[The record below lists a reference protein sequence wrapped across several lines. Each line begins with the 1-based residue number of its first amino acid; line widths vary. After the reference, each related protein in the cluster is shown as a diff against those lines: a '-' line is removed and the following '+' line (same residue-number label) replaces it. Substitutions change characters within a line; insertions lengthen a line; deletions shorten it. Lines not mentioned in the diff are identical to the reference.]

1 MTSPIYPLSRTS
13 SAIRQPYPRRYPTLD
28 AWRGIASLSVLVWHR
43 YWLRTT
49 VTNGFWLGVQLF
61 FVISG
66 YCIAAA
72 VDNSLEQQ
80 VPFRQ
85 FMHRRIRRI
94 AVPYLGSLALALI
107 VKLATSA
114 DLFNGSRSLSP
125 VSFWL
130 RNLTLTQW
138 SYLTARWIETGDGL
152 ATPWFNPTLLLGVH
166 WSLNY
171 EEQFYIL
178 CGLLLILQR
187 HVRSALM
194 VVAFTLGIA
203 VLNVLWPGRITGL
216 FVDYWLQFFCGVLLF
231 VRLCRVRSKT
241 LGRALDAFLVVV
253 GVALAFSAYTRGEFP
268 LLNDRVQFYGQLAV
282 CVAYALLLLGLRRF
296 DSATGKWPLV
306 RALGFVGKFSY
317 SLYLVH
323 RPVLEALD
331 PVSHF
336 IQQRFGWAASDVWV
350 LSLVLLSAYVFY
362 RVFEK
367 PFLNPALKPISS
379 SALVVGRTQA
389 EGP

>member
-1 MTSPIYPLSRTS
+1 LQTS
-13 SAIRQPYPRRYPTLD
+13 SAIYHSYPRRYASLD

-72 VDNSLEQQ
+72 VHNSLEQGL
-80 VPFRQ
+80 PFRQ
-85 FMHRRIRRI
+85 FMRRRMRRI
-94 AVPYLGSLALALI
+94 AVPYLASLALALI
-107 VKLATSA
+107 VKLGTSA
-114 DLFNGSRSLSP
+114 DLFNGSHSLSP
-125 VSFWL
+125 FSFWL

-187 HVRSALM
+187 HVRSAMM
-194 VVAFTLGIA
+194 VVAFTGGVA
-203 VLNVLWPGRITGL
+203 FLNFLWPGRITGL
-216 FVDYWLQFFCGVLLF
+216 FVDYWLQFFCGVLVF
-231 VRLCRVRSKT
+231 ARLCRVRSKT
-241 LGRALDAFLVVV
+241 SARALDAFLFIAAI
-253 GVALAFSAYTRGEFP
+253 ALVSSAFFRGEFP
-268 LLNDRVQFYGQLAV
+268 LLNDQVQFYGQLAV
-282 CVAYALLLLGLRRF
+282 CAVYALLLVVLRHF
-296 DSATGKWPLV
+296 DPTMTKWRPV
-306 RALGFVGKFSY
+306 RILGFVGRFSY

-331 PVSHF
+331 PASHF
-336 IQQRFGWAASDVWV
+336 IQQRFGWAVADFWV
-350 LSLVLLSAYVFY
+350 LSLVLLSAYAFY

-367 PFLNPALKPISS
+367 PFLNPALERTPRP
-379 SALVVGRTQA
+379 ALVVASSGVEGR
-389 EGP
+389 

>member
-1 MTSPIYPLSRTS
+1 MSTSICPLSPTS
-13 SAIRQPYPRRYPTLD
+13 ATYRPYPRRYATLD
-28 AWRGIASLSVLVWHR
+28 AWRGIASLSVLLWHR

-72 VDNSLEQQ
+72 VDNSLEQE

-107 VKLATSA
+107 VKMATSA

-231 VRLCRVRSKT
+231 VRLCRVRSRT
-241 LGRALDAFLVVV
+241 LARALDAFLVVV
-253 GVALAFSAYTRGEFP
+253 GGALAFSAYTRGEFP

-282 CVAYALLLLGLRRF
+282 CVAYTLLLLGLRRF
-296 DSATGKWPLV
+296 DSAAGKWPLV
-306 RALGFVGKFSY
+306 RILGFVGKFSY

-331 PVSHF
+331 PISHF

-367 PFLNPALKPISS
+367 PFLNQVLKPIPSPS
-379 SALVVGRTQA
+379 LVVARTHA